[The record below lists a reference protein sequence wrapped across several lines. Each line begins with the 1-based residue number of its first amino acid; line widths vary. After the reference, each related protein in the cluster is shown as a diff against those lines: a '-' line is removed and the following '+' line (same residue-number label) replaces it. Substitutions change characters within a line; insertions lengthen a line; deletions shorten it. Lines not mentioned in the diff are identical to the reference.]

1 MFRVTWMV
9 SAIFLKKWNHK
20 LIKVNITPVLT
31 LPFNWFDLWWD
42 WQACKKIVYNFF
54 HFGPSKLMCQ
64 IKLLG
69 VVGGVLG
76 RNTLLIFQQRFA
88 GKSVFLINQF
98 TFWNFSIANT
108 IKCIFAFGFNTIN
121 RIAPLWTHDDTKNT
135 FLSSVL
141 WQHDKLYAHCIV

>member
-9 SAIFLKKWNHK
+9 STIFLKKWNHK
-20 LIKVNITPVLT
+20 LIKVNLTPVLT

-108 IKCIFAFGFNTIN
+108 IKCIFADW
-121 RIAPLWTHDDTKNT
+121 RWWSWLK
-135 FLSSVL
+135 
-141 WQHDKLYAHCIV
+141 KLFTWMLDWRYAYFQYNCLILLF